1 MRRETMKALVVY
13 ESMFGNTAHI
23 ARAIGAGLTERGVV
37 VTISSVDGVVPDD
50 VAGVDLLI
58 VGGPTHAHGLS
69 NDSSRQSAMRDG
81 HNTFD
86 EPTMGPGVRGWMDT
100 LPDGANRA
108 AAAFDTRIGGAPKWL
123 TGSAAKHVAERLD
136 AHGYRLVSEPESFL
150 VTRHNELVDGEVE
163 RATTWGSGVASS
175 LRVSP

>member
-1 MRRETMKALVVY
+1 MKALVVY

-23 ARAIGAGLTERGVV
+23 ARAIGAGLAERGVV

-50 VAGVDLLI
+50 VAGADLLI

-69 NDSSRQSAMRDG
+69 NDASRQSAMRDG
-81 HNTFD
+81 HNSFD
-86 EPTMGPGVRGWMDT
+86 EPTMGPGLRGWMDT
-100 LPDGANRA
+100 LPDGASRA
-108 AAAFDTRIGGAPKWL
+108 AAAFDTRIGGAPTWL

-136 AHGYRLVSEPESFL
+136 AHEYRLVSEPESFL
-150 VTRHNELVDGEVE
+150 VTRHNELVEGEVE

-175 LRVSP
+175 IRVSR

>member
-1 MRRETMKALVVY
+1 MKALVVY

-23 ARAIGAGLTERGVV
+23 ARAIGAGLAERGVV
-37 VTISSVDGVVPDD
+37 VTIASVDGVDAD
-50 VAGVDLLI
+50 EVAGADLVI

-69 NDSSRQSAMRDG
+69 TDSSRQSAMQDEHKAFG
-81 HNTFD
+81 
-86 EPTMGPGVRGWMDT
+86 EPTMGPGLREWMDT
-100 LPDGANRA
+100 LPDVASRA

-123 TGSAAKHVAERLD
+123 TGTAAKHVAERLE
-136 AHGYRLVSEPESFL
+136 AHGYRLVTEPECFL

-175 LRVSP
+175 MRVSR